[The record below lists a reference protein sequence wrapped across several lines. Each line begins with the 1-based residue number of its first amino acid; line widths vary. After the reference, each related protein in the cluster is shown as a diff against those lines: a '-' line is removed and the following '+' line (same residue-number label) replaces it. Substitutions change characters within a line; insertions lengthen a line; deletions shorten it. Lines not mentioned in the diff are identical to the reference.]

1 MIPWTLLQKRYWL
14 TDFEKFMVTK
24 GDRLGQGL
32 GVRDGRDRNAVKL
45 GFYDHCITINIIK
58 FIELKIEKNNRAQ
71 LYDRKKEQKY
81 IF

>member
-1 MIPWTLLQKRYWL
+1 
-14 TDFEKFMVTK
+14 MVTK

-32 GVRDGRDRNAVKL
+32 GVRDGRDRNSVKL

-71 LYDRKKEQKY
+71 LYDRKEQKY